1 MRYANYGPLDER
13 VVAEGDQGFR
23 AIDSYLESTTLTG
36 GQVAV
41 SENMRLEGDVATV
54 RKGIE
59 FKAGNVSL
67 SYSSGTEEIFATGV
81 FSDADTTEEYVAAA
95 TKSKM
100 ILWNDEN
107 PDGIDI
113 PYPTGEVVASGDVVS
128 FCQSLD
134 KLILFRGESK
144 TPLEWDGNQS
154 NDFVVKEN
162 ASPGAGSI
170 ECPNT
175 DYGLFFRNRLIVPQP
190 SDSKFTV
197 IMSDLLDTD
206 SFTTADSRFR
216 ITKGSADYLVGLFP
230 YMEDQCLAFFRNSIH
245 LISNVATTSASNVYE
260 ITRQYGCVARKSI
273 AASGPQIYFLSDSGV
288 MVMQQGLDPAKGLGV
303 AISKVSGEAIP
314 LSRPIQDQF
323 ADVNFAAASN
333 ATGIVFDN
341 KYFLAAPTGSATDND
356 KVFVYDILNGGWS
369 SVDDFPTG
377 FVIDD
382 FVTVLHGSDP
392 QKRRLFACNDK
403 GWHLMEE
410 AATDVTGT
418 IGNTSTTST
427 AVTAKLTTR
436 SYTFGDLAIKTWRR
450 GQLGVTVANGDAFTA
465 TINTVDPD
473 SSTVVHT
480 ESATADEEKIL
491 RFSAARARGHSCNL
505 ELNVTA
511 GQPVFRHVVIEATGV
526 GLNTVREVA

>member
-1 MRYANYGPLDER
+1 MPEY
-13 VVAEGDQGFR
+13 
-23 AIDSYLESTTLTG
+23 
-36 GQVAV
+36 
-41 SENMRLEGDVATV
+41 RLWT
-54 RKGIE
+54 I
-59 FKAGNVSL
+59 
-67 SYSSGTEEIFATGV
+67 
-81 FSDADTTEEYVAAA
+81 
-95 TKSKM
+95 
-100 ILWNDEN
+100 
-107 PDGIDI
+107 
-113 PYPTGEVVASGDVVS
+113 
-128 FCQSLD
+128 
-134 KLILFRGESK
+134 
-144 TPLEWDGNQS
+144 
-154 NDFVVKEN
+154 
-162 ASPGAGSI
+162 
-170 ECPNT
+170 
-175 DYGLFFRNRLIVPQP
+175 FRNRLIVPQP

-245 LISNVATTSASNVYE
+245 LVNNVATTSASNVYE

-323 ADVNFAAASN
+323 ADVNFAAADK
-333 ATGIVFDN
+333 AVGIVFDN

-382 FVTVLHGSDP
+382 FVTVLHGSNP

-418 IGNTSTTST
+418 IGDTSTTST

-450 GQLGVTVANGDAFTA
+450 GQLGVTVADGDAFTA